1 MQELLKKGTKVL
13 LKKYEDLSS
22 EIKDD
27 LEEANGTRDY
37 IESMAGK
44 EVTLFNCFYDKESKS
59 CWYEFEEDKDLTKLQ
74 RLLLAGLCD
83 KPVTKVHSITNDFFE
98 KIISIPGEETK
109 IESLAQTVG
118 MMISEDYKERFKA
131 EYYQLKI
138 RKDKLQNMFD
148 NWDNLSFT
156 PTCPKE
162 LYKVQL
168 GLMDGYLRLLEERA
182 KLEKVDL

>member
-22 EIKDD
+22 ETKDD
-27 LEEANGTRDY
+27 LEEAKATREY
-37 IESMAGK
+37 IENMAGK
-44 EVTLFNCFYDKESKS
+44 EVTIFNGFYDKESKT
-59 CWYEFEEDKDLTKLQ
+59 CWYEFEEDKDLSQIQ
-74 RLLLAGLCD
+74 RKFVTIMCG
-83 KPVTKVHSITNDFFE
+83 KPVTKEHSLHPEFFE
-98 KIISIPGEETK
+98 KIISTPNEK